1 MTVERER
8 LAGLGLT
15 TSDEAPSDGYAHDT
29 DGPPPDRASR
39 VSAPAWLR
47 RVVVFSSRLPWVLV
61 AGITVAGTSISVAV
75 GRIRDID
82 LYWHLIVGDQIRA
95 GTPVT
100 EAGHGWSFAPG
111 VADTWVS
118 SQWLAEVVLSWLHD
132 VGGFHALVLYRVVT
146 VLAALAVLAAVT
158 LRGRPVRAAV
168 VPYALGG
175 IALASTSQERS
186 QQLTYILAPLVGWW
200 AERLLRD
207 GRLPRWWLVLPL
219 TVVWANY
226 HGGWILLPF
235 TLVVVAVSRWV
246 DHGWRDRA
254 APRAILLAAGCGLA
268 AMVSPLGPAN
278 ALTAITFSRAASE
291 HIVEWDRVKPWSDQG
306 WQLAA
311 VLVVVIVCWAW
322 GRTRPGRGEL
332 VFVLALL
339 AFGFLAY
346 RNITP
351 TILILAPMLVGVID
365 RVRPGWR
372 ADPPRPLFTRI
383 SWAIAALGA
392 AAAVVIALLPGT
404 DLHQGRGV
412 DLMERVAEHP
422 GQVRVLNTYNAAGPL
437 LWFGGGPGHVK
448 VAIDGRTDRY
458 GAAYIDSYLDT
469 LLAAR
474 PGWQAMFDRL
484 DPDAA
489 VLYSNDALT
498 SALKAERDWRQLDYD
513 DGFVLLVPPDA
524 TGW

>member
-1 MTVERER
+1 MDLVATGPV
-8 LAGLGLT
+8 
-15 TSDEAPSDGYAHDT
+15 DAPPA
-29 DGPPPDRASR
+29 PL
-39 VSAPAWLR
+39 PAWLR
-47 RVVVFSSRLPWVLV
+47 RATALGSRLPWVLV
-61 AGITVAGTSISVAV
+61 AGITVAATAISVAP

-95 GTPVT
+95 GTPIA
-100 EAGHGWSFAPG
+100 EAGHGWTFAPG

-118 SQWLAEVVLSWLHD
+118 SQWLAEVVLSWLNS

-158 LRGRPVRAAV
+158 LRGRPIRAAV

-186 QQLTYILAPLVGWW
+186 QQLTYVLAPLVGWW

-207 GRLPRWWLVLPL
+207 GRLPRWWVVLPL
-219 TVVWANY
+219 TVVWANF

-235 TLVVVAVSRWV
+235 ILVVVAVARWC

-254 APRAILLAAGCGLA
+254 APRALLLAAGCGLA

-278 ALTAITFSRAASE
+278 AVTAITFSRAASE

-311 VLVVVIVCWAW
+311 VLLVVIVCWAW
-322 GRTRPGRGEL
+322 GRTRPARGEL
-332 VFVLALL
+332 VLVLALV

-346 RNITP
+346 RDITP
-351 TILILAPMLVGVID
+351 AILILAPVLVGVID
-365 RVRPGWR
+365 RARPQWR
-372 ADPPRPLFTRI
+372 DDPPRPAYARV
-383 SWAIAALGA
+383 SWAIAVLGA
-392 AAAVVIALLPGT
+392 AVAVVVALLPGT

-412 DLMERVAEHP
+412 AVMQVIANHHGP
-422 GQVRVLNTYNAAGPL
+422 VRVLNAYNAAGPL
-437 LWFGGGPGHVK
+437 LWFGGGPGHVQ
-448 VAIDGRTDRY
+448 VGIDGRTDMY

-469 LLAAR
+469 LVAAR
-474 PGWQAMFDRL
+474 PGWQALFDRL
-484 DPDAA
+484 DPDVAL
-489 VLYSNDALT
+489 LYGNDALV
-498 SALKAERDWRQLDYD
+498 SALKSERDWRQVYYD